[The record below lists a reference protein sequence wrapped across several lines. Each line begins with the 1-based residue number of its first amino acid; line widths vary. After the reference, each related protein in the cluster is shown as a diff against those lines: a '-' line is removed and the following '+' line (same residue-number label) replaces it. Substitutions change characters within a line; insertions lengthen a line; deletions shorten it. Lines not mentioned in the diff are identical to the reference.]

1 MNPSIMITET
11 VSYWMPFISIGIVI
25 VGGLCMGI
33 YHIAT
38 FNDEKAKEKS
48 KDHN

>member
-1 MNPSIMITET
+1 MPY
-11 VSYWMPFISIGIVI
+11 VSLGIVI

-38 FNDEKAKEKS
+38 FDEFKAKQKL
-48 KDHN
+48 KDHQN